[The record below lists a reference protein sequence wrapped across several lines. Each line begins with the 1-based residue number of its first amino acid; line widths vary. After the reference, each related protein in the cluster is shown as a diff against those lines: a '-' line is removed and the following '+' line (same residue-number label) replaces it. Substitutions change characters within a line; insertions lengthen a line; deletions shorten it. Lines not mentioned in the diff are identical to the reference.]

1 MQTFTVSAGAFGR
14 QKVNSSRKTNRKVY
28 PRNYGPVH
36 TTKYRQVETAFF
48 SSFNSNRVSIVHT
61 WNWVFWREVR

>member
-36 TTKYRQVETAFF
+36 TTNTDR
-48 SSFNSNRVSIVHT
+48 
-61 WNWVFWREVR
+61 